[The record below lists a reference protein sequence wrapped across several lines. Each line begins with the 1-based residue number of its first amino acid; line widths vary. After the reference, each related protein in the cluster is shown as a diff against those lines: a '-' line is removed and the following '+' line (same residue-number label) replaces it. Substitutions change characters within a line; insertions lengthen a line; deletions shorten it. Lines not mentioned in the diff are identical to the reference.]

1 MKIYVYNF
9 ADLTLIDCLDT
20 CNNPQGLCALNPDT
34 NVAVLAIPHT
44 EKGHVKVR
52 NFSQDKQGETTIP
65 THQGSIAA
73 MALNRNGEL
82 LATASEKGTL
92 VRVWNTTKA
101 KAVCIFRRGADKAE
115 IRDLQFSK
123 NNTFMS
129 VSSDHATI
137 HLFKIDLTNAEAIGN
152 AQDAEGVLEEE
163 GKEENQ
169 KG

>member
-1 MKIYVYNF
+1 
-9 ADLTLIDCLDT
+9 
-20 CNNPQGLCALNPDT
+20 
-34 NVAVLAIPHT
+34 
-44 EKGHVKVR
+44 
-52 NFSQDKQGETTIP
+52 
-65 THQGSIAA
+65 

-92 VRVWNTTKA
+92 VRVWNTSKG

-137 HLFKIDLTNAEAIGN
+137 HLFKIDLSNA
-152 AQDAEGVLEEE
+152 DAVGKATDDMPDEEE
-163 GKEENQ
+163 KED
-169 KG
+169 KGGFFAKLFNKQGMGDRAYAKW

>member
-1 MKIYVYNF
+1 
-9 ADLTLIDCLDT
+9 
-20 CNNPQGLCALNPDT
+20 
-34 NVAVLAIPHT
+34 
-44 EKGHVKVR
+44 
-52 NFSQDKQGETTIP
+52 
-65 THQGSIAA
+65 

-115 IRDLQFSK
+115 ISDLQFSK